1 MNTRNARA
9 QCNSLFRVAGIRLA
23 RRGLGFFLLSF
34 PLFLLFLAWDRAG
47 AAGAPALTV
56 GDSGAYLFAS
66 QNDKGEIIDKLERG
80 EDLTPLAS
88 SAGAT
93 TWFLVRTRKGV
104 IGWVRSSDVSVSE
117 KGEALF
123 KEDLSPSQSTQSTWS
138 AVTASG
144 RALGGTWSIA
154 SSDAGSASGTWTW
167 HDAADKA
174 VLRGTWSAE
183 KFSTGW
189 NGVWRAVVDGQNT
202 EYSGTWTAALGV
214 ADRNRLAD
222 LLEAALSG
230 VVRGVWAMENYSGV
244 WSVTAAK

>member
-1 MNTRNARA
+1 MAQTQLRVAGGRLLRSLGSMNARRARA
-9 QCNSLFRVAGIRLA
+9 QRDLLFRVKGTGSA

-34 PLFLLFLAWDRAG
+34 SLLLLFLAWGRAG

-66 QNDKGEIIDKLERG
+66 QNDKGEIIGKLERG
-80 EDLTPLAS
+80 EDLTPIAS

-104 IGWVRSSDVSVSE
+104 IGWVRSSDVSVGE

-123 KEDLSPSQSTQSTWS
+123 KEDLSPPQSTQSTWS

-144 RALGGTWSIA
+144 RTLTGTWSIA
-154 SSDAGSASGTWTW
+154 TSDAGSASGTWTW
-167 HDAADKA
+167 HDAADKP
-174 VLRGTWSAE
+174 VVRGTWSAE

-189 NGVWRAVVDGQNT
+189 NGAWRAVVDGENT

-222 LLEAALSG
+222 LVEAAISG
-230 VVRGVWAMENYSGV
+230 
-244 WSVTAAK
+244 

>member
-9 QCNSLFRVAGIRLA
+9 QGNLFLWVAGIRLA
-23 RRGLGFFLLSF
+23 RRGLGFYVLAFSLL
-34 PLFLLFLAWDRAG
+34 LLFLASGRVG

-66 QNDKGEIIDKLERG
+66 QNDKGEILGKLERG

-123 KEDLSPSQSTQSTWS
+123 KEDLSPPQSTQSIWS
-138 AVTASG
+138 AVTVSG
-144 RALGGTWSIA
+144 RTFGGTWSIA
-154 SSDAGSASGTWTW
+154 TSDAGSASGTWTW

-189 NGVWRAVVDGQNT
+189 NGVWRAVVEGGNT

-222 LLEAALSG
+222 LVEAAISG
-230 VVRGVWAMENYSGV
+230 AVRGVWAMENYSGV

>member
-1 MNTRNARA
+1 
-9 QCNSLFRVAGIRLA
+9 L
-23 RRGLGFFLLSF
+23 
-34 PLFLLFLAWDRAG
+34 LLFLAWGHAG
-47 AAGAPALTV
+47 GAGGPALTV

-66 QNDKGEIIDKLERG
+66 QNDRGEIIGKLERG
-80 EDLTPLAS
+80 EDLTPIAS

-93 TWFLVRTRKGV
+93 NWFLVRTRKGV

-117 KGEALF
+117 KGGALF
-123 KEDLSPSQSTQSTWS
+123 KEDLSPSQSTQYTWS

-144 RALGGTWSIA
+144 RTFDGTWSIA
-154 SSDAGSASGTWTW
+154 TSDAGSASGTWTW

-202 EYSGTWTAALGV
+202 EYSGTWTAALGI

-222 LLEAALSG
+222 LLEAAVSSA
-230 VVRGVWAMENYSGV
+230 VRGVWAMENYSGV